1 MNSIK
6 KKSKP
11 KYRKD
16 PAPELGK
23 NAADFAKHLD
33 IGFDVAGL
41 EMSDYRALII
51 QDERYGPGFSI
62 CQLDTNEHEPEC
74 YFQTGIAVFEDGIH
88 WMVDLIEKEQAHGVS
103 LVFNEKVTGSMAAM
117 MVMTCILR
125 EEPLYAPTCPCCEEE
140 ANQ

>member
-23 NAADFAKHLD
+23 NAAEFAKHLD

-51 QDERYGPGFSI
+51 QDERYGTGFSI
-62 CQLDTNEHEPEC
+62 CQLDTKNMNQSVI
-74 YFQTGIAVFEDGIH
+74 F
-88 WMVDLIEKEQAHGVS
+88 KQA
-103 LVFNEKVTGSMAAM
+103 LLF
-117 MVMTCILR
+117 LR
-125 EEPLYAPTCPCCEEE
+125 MGYIGWLT
-140 ANQ
+140 